1 MGQIN
6 LNISYH
12 QYETSGWSFTN
23 LQARMPGKQAWNS
36 DSVALKGRTLKPKT
50 NLMFPF
56 NKTNLL
62 EKLKGERTPDASLAA
77 QPMAFW
83 GCSAGDLDDFHPA
96 KLKGEGTVDM
106 FFLFVVPGYVCE
118 REREHLGLLAAGQGV
133 IL

>member
-1 MGQIN
+1 
-6 LNISYH
+6 
-12 QYETSGWSFTN
+12 
-23 LQARMPGKQAWNS
+23 MPGKQAWNS
-36 DSVALKGRTLKPKT
+36 DSVALKGQTLKPKT

-83 GCSAGDLDDFHPA
+83 GCSSAGDLDDFHPA

-106 FFLFVVPGYVCE
+106 FFLFVWGVCVRKRE